1 MDDKIKEYQDILK
14 RYTSKLEIEVS
25 SKQDPELTQ
34 LFIDAKNLII
44 EYPNVKEEFLN
55 FYTDWLKEEYTL
67 TTKADLESSIR
78 ILMHISEKIRELSSN
93 TYKKD
98 GITYV
103 TLDESILDIDSWLPK
118 EAIQDVVNAIKM
130 ATKKEYPKSCRRV
143 KKSKRNQRR
152 KKLCSYTH

>member
-14 RYTSKLEIEVS
+14 RYNSKLEIEVN

-34 LFIDAKNLII
+34 LFNDTKKLVV
-44 EYPNVKEEFLN
+44 EHPNIKKEFLD

-67 TTKADLESSIR
+67 ITKADLESSIR
-78 ILMHISEKIRELSSN
+78 ILMHISEHIKELSSN

-103 TLDESILDIDSWLPK
+103 NLDESILDIDSWLPK
-118 EAIQDVVNAIKM
+118 KAIQDVVNAIKM
-130 ATKKEYPKSCRRV
+130 ATKKEYPKSCRRI
-143 KKSKRNQRR
+143 KKSNRNQRR